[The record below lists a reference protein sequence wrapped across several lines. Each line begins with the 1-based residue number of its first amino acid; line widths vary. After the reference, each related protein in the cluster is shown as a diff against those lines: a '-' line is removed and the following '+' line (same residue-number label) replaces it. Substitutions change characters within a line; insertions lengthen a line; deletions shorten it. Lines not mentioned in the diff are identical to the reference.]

1 MKKPELYRILCD
13 GRVIYK
19 DLTEDEL
26 FDVMDELSEQFYQ
39 KGLPKPDD
47 LVVEFIGTPE
57 D

>member
-1 MKKPELYRILCD
+1 MKKQESYRILCD
-13 GRVIYK
+13 GRVIYS

-26 FDVMDELSEQFYQ
+26 FDIMDELSEQFYQ

-47 LVVEFIGTPE
+47 LMVEFIGNPE

>member
-1 MKKPELYRILCD
+1 MKKQESYRILCD

-39 KGLPKPDD
+39 KGLPKPED
-47 LVVEFIGTPE
+47 LMIECIGTSE
-57 D
+57 I

>member
-1 MKKPELYRILCD
+1 MKKQESYRILCD
-13 GRVIYK
+13 GRVIYS

-26 FDVMDELSEQFYQ
+26 FDIMDELSEEFYQ

-47 LVVEFIGTPE
+47 LMVEFISNPE